1 MLASSGDVV
10 LQGGSSLSVSLINS
24 FAPEMGD
31 DFNIMDF
38 SSITGQFT
46 TYSLPAL
53 GDDLVWDT
61 SGLYANGTIGVAP
74 EPTTLALLA
83 LGSLALLRRGQK

>member
-1 MLASSGDVV
+1 VLASSGDVV
-10 LQGGSSLSVSLINS
+10 LQGGSSRSVSLINS

-31 DFNIMDF
+31 EFDIMDF

-46 TYSLPAL
+46 TYNLPTL
-53 GDDLVWDT
+53 GGGLSWDT
-61 SGLYANGTIGVAP
+61 SGLYTNGTISVAP

-83 LGSLALLRRGQK
+83 LGSLALLSRRRK